1 MEAVNPKPKVKIV
14 LLGTPAEEGG
24 GGKILM
30 INNGCFKDLDMCM
43 IVHPATED
51 GLKRVCLAIERFKV
65 TYNGH
70 SAHAAAYPWEGI
82 NALDAAVMAYT
93 NISLLRQQMKPT

>member
-1 MEAVNPKPKVKIV
+1 MEAVYPKPKVKIV

-30 INNGCFKDLDMCM
+30 INNGCFKDLDICM

-51 GLKRVCLAIERFKV
+51 GLKRVCLAIERVKV

-70 SAHAAAYPWEGI
+70 SAHA
-82 NALDAAVMAYT
+82 
-93 NISLLRQQMKPT
+93 